1 MITSDTTSKFVD
13 WKDRTTC
20 VLFGDGATATFVE
33 EAEDENDDFVEV
45 ILGADG
51 TKKEFISLDLQREI
65 CLLAENDGTN
75 GDNHL
80 KMAGKDVY
88 KYVMQEIPTLIEK
101 TLEKASMTW
110 EDIDY
115 FVPHQANL
123 RMIEALTERLGIQ
136 AEKVLTNIE
145 EFGNTSAT
153 SIPCVLS
160 DKMKKGKLKTPST
173 LLLCA
178 FGAGMALGSAIV
190 RLRK

>member
-1 MITSDTTSKFVD
+1 M
-13 WKDRTTC
+13 
-20 VLFGDGATATFVE
+20 
-33 EAEDENDDFVEV
+33 

-65 CLLAENDGTN
+65 CPLAENDGIN

-80 KMAGKDVY
+80 KMIGKDVY
-88 KYVMQEIPTLIEK
+88 KYVMQEVPLLIEK
-101 TLEKASMTW
+101 TLEKSNMTW
-110 EDIDY
+110 KDIDY

-136 AEKVLTNIE
+136 SEKVLTNIE

-160 DKMKKGKLKTPST
+160 DKIKKGILKNPST

-178 FGAGMALGSAIV
+178 FGAGMTSGTAIV